1 MKTVI
6 EMLTERFIK
15 AKPILEKL
23 EKHRFEAYFVGGC
36 VRDLLLNRSIKDID
50 IATSATPEEV
60 QKLFPKVI
68 PVGIEHGTVIV
79 RHEHESYE
87 VTTFRLD
94 GDYSDSRHPDS
105 VEFIKKIDKDLER
118 RDFTINA
125 LAMDKTGEIIDL
137 FEGEEDIEARLIRTV
152 GDGSKRFKE
161 DALRIIRALRFSSQ
175 LGFKIHPATL
185 QHMVTNKSDI
195 FQISVERITN
205 EMEKFFAGEYVQLGL
220 EYLYKAEIYLDLPV
234 FKDEPI
240 LVQKLPREMKPLASF
255 AEVIVLFH
263 YLYPKVSISTWIKA
277 WKCSNRMK
285 RTAFELFEDLSY
297 YKQNGIDNEFIYQL
311 TTDRFEPFIRLTD
324 LLFNKKIIYNELHNK
339 KLALPI
345 QVRNE
350 LAIDG
355 NDLLSLYPERK
366 GGPWIKNIIETV
378 EKKVVTGEL
387 KNNYQ
392 EIKEWLRWNQQ
403 EIN

>member
-1 MKTVI
+1 
-6 EMLTERFIK
+6 MLTERFIK

-137 FEGEEDIEARLIRTV
+137 L
-152 GDGSKRFKE
+152 KE
-161 DALRIIRALRFSSQ
+161 
-175 LGFKIHPATL
+175 
-185 QHMVTNKSDI
+185 
-195 FQISVERITN
+195 
-205 EMEKFFAGEYVQLGL
+205 
-220 EYLYKAEIYLDLPV
+220 
-234 FKDEPI
+234 
-240 LVQKLPREMKPLASF
+240 
-255 AEVIVLFH
+255 
-263 YLYPKVSISTWIKA
+263 
-277 WKCSNRMK
+277 
-285 RTAFELFEDLSY
+285 
-297 YKQNGIDNEFIYQL
+297 
-311 TTDRFEPFIRLTD
+311 
-324 LLFNKKIIYNELHNK
+324 KKI
-339 KLALPI
+339 
-345 QVRNE
+345 
-350 LAIDG
+350 
-355 NDLLSLYPERK
+355 
-366 GGPWIKNIIETV
+366 
-378 EKKVVTGEL
+378 
-387 KNNYQ
+387 
-392 EIKEWLRWNQQ
+392 
-403 EIN
+403 